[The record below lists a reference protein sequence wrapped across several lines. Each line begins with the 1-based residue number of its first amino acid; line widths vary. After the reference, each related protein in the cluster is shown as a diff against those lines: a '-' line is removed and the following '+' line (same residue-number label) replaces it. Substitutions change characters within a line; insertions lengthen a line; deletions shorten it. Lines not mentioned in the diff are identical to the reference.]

1 MSSPIQHDPPGQEK
15 KNRYDFS
22 IFNAEIKKDPESL
35 FCDAGFLE
43 KLTGKKPIVAEECE
57 GP

>member
-15 KNRYDFS
+15 KNRHDFS
-22 IFNAEIKKDPESL
+22 IFNVEIKKDPESL

-43 KLTGKKPIVAEECE
+43 KFMRRKPALAEICE
-57 GP
+57 EP